1 MATEVV
7 LDSSVI
13 VALVTLEEHT
23 SWARAKMAEHQFFH
37 ILDLGYYEVANSLR
51 YKRSDKISTEQVEEA
66 FARSLELMNV
76 FGAHSFGE
84 VVVDAFDLALQ
95 LNIAV
100 YDAAFLCLADN
111 LKLPL
116 LTLDLKLAKKL
127 ENTKYY
133 KSIEIPTKCVTR
145 LPLLPL

>member
-1 MATEVV
+1 MATEAV

-37 ILDLGYYEVANSLR
+37 ILDLSYYEVANSLR
-51 YKRSDKISTEQVEEA
+51 YKRSEKMGIQEVEEA
-66 FARSLELMNV
+66 FAKSLELMNV
-76 FGAHSFGE
+76 FGVHSFGE

-100 YDAAFLCLADN
+100 YDAAFLCLAEKTN
-111 LKLPL
+111 LPL
-116 LTLDLKLAKKL
+116 ITLDIKLAKKL
-127 ENTKYY
+127 EATKYRQL
-133 KSIEIPTKCVTR
+133 IES
-145 LPLLPL
+145 PLNSNL